1 MKQITQKQA
10 KKLFKNDYEIWV
22 YSGDYGNIPMYEYET
37 NEDGEEIFNKK
48 NRLMHPK
55 SLDMGDTL
63 KNLLIYNNYYL

>member
-1 MKQITQKQA
+1 MKQITQKQG

-22 YSGDYGNIPMYEYET
+22 YSGDYGNTPMYEYET
-37 NEDGEEIFNKK
+37 DEDGEEIFNKK
-48 NRLMHPK
+48 HRLMHPK